1 MAGPDQPHPTFLGL
15 PPDATVGMRGAVVV
29 PVPYDGTSTW
39 HKGAD
44 AGPGALIDASA
55 AVELFDIETGLEP
68 WRSGIRT
75 WPALECP
82 SAPEAMSSQVR
93 ETVAGILTGG
103 EMPIVL
109 GGEHS
114 VTIGAVNAAADRYQD
129 LTVLQID
136 AHADTREEYEGSAH
150 NHACVMARARER
162 CPIVQVG
169 IRAVDAAEMPGLD
182 PARVFWAHDI
192 VPASD
197 DSWMDEVVSLLT
209 SNVYG
214 TIDLDAFDPSLIP
227 ATGTPEPGGLEWYPV
242 NRLLGRVART
252 SRVVGFDVVELLP
265 AAGHHA
271 SAFAAAKLVYR
282 FLAEIVAARTD

>member
-1 MAGPDQPHPTFLGL
+1 MTGFSVPNFLGL
-15 PPDATVGMRGAVVV
+15 PGGATEGTRGAVVI

-44 AGPGALIDASA
+44 AGPEALLRASE
-55 AVELFDIETGLEP
+55 AVELYDIETAREP
-68 WRSGIRT
+68 WRDGVRT
-75 WPALECP
+75 LPALVCP
-82 SAPEAMSSQVR
+82 ADPVALSSVVR
-93 ETVAGILTGG
+93 RVVAEVLDAG
-103 EMPIVL
+103 ELPVVI

-114 VTIGAVNAAADRYQD
+114 VTVGAVEAAADRFED

-136 AHADTREEYEGSAH
+136 AHADTREEYEGSTH

-169 IRAVDAAEMPGLD
+169 IRAVDAGEMPGLD

-192 VPASD
+192 IPAVD
-197 DSWMDEVVSLLT
+197 DSWMDEVLSLL
-209 SNVYG
+209 SRNVYV

-227 ATGTPEPGGLEWYPV
+227 ATGTPEPGGLGWYEV
-242 NRLLGRVART
+242 NRLLRRVARAG
-252 SRVVGFDVVELLP
+252 RVVGFDVVELLP
-265 AAGHHA
+265 AEGHHA

-282 FLAEIVAARTD
+282 FLAEIGAARQA

>member
-1 MAGPDQPHPTFLGL
+1 VTARPPHRTFLGL
-15 PPDATVGMRGAVVV
+15 PADSTRGVPGVVIV

-44 AGPGALIDASA
+44 SGPGALLEASE
-55 AVELFDIETGLEP
+55 AVELYDIETAREP
-68 WRSGIRT
+68 WRDGIRT
-75 WPALECP
+75 LAALEIP
-82 SAPEAMSSQVR
+82 PDPKAMTSVVR
-93 ETVAGILTGG
+93 DTVATILEEG
-103 EMPIVL
+103 ELPVVL

-114 VTIGAVNAAADRYQD
+114 VTIGAVEAAADRFED

-136 AHADTREEYEGSAH
+136 AHADTREEYEGSSH

-182 PARVFWAHDI
+182 ADRVFWAHDI
-192 VPASD
+192 VPAPD
-197 DSWMDEVVSLLT
+197 DSWMDDVVQLLT
-209 SNVYG
+209 GHVYV

-242 NRLLGRVART
+242 NRLLRRVARA

-265 AAGHHA
+265 AVGHHA

-282 FLAEIVAARTD
+282 FLAEIGAARDA

>member
-1 MAGPDQPHPTFLGL
+1 MTGKPAHATFLGL
-15 PPDATVGMRGAVVV
+15 PEDSTRGIAGAVVV

-39 HKGAD
+39 QKGAD
-44 AGPGALIDASA
+44 AGPGALLEASA
-55 AVELFDIETGLEP
+55 AVELYDIETAREP
-68 WRSGIRT
+68 WRDGIRT
-75 WPALECP
+75 LPALDVP
-82 SAPEAMSSQVR
+82 PDPEGMSSVVR
-93 ETVAGILTGG
+93 DTVAAILDGG
-103 EMPIVL
+103 ELPVVL

-114 VTIGAVNAAADRYQD
+114 VTIGAVDAAAGRFDD

-136 AHADTREEYEGSAH
+136 AHADTREEYEGSSR

-169 IRAVDAAEMPGLD
+169 IRAVDASEMPGLD

-192 VPASD
+192 AGAAD
-197 DSWMDEVVSLLT
+197 DSWMDEVAGLLT
-209 SNVYG
+209 GHVYV
-214 TIDLDAFDPSLIP
+214 TIDLDAFDPSFIP

-242 NRLLGRVART
+242 NRLLRRVARA

-265 AAGHHA
+265 AEGHHS

-282 FLAEIVAARTD
+282 FLAEIGAARDA

>member
-1 MAGPDQPHPTFLGL
+1 VTARPPHPTFLGL
-15 PPDATVGMRGAVVV
+15 PADSTRGVPGAVIV

-44 AGPGALIDASA
+44 SGPGALLEASE
-55 AVELFDIETGLEP
+55 AVELYDIETAREP
-68 WRSGIRT
+68 WRDGIRT
-75 WPALECP
+75 LAALEIP
-82 SAPEAMSSQVR
+82 PDPKAMTSVVR
-93 ETVAGILTGG
+93 DTVATILEEG
-103 EMPIVL
+103 ELPVVL

-114 VTIGAVNAAADRYQD
+114 VTIGAVEAAADRFED

-136 AHADTREEYEGSAH
+136 AHADTREEYEGSSH

-182 PARVFWAHDI
+182 ADRVFWAHDI
-192 VPASD
+192 VPAPD
-197 DSWMDEVVSLLT
+197 DSWMDDVVQLLT
-209 SNVYG
+209 GHVYV

-242 NRLLGRVART
+242 NRLLRRVARA

-265 AAGHHA
+265 AVGHHA

-282 FLAEIVAARTD
+282 FLAEIGAARDA